1 VSHSARAPARRR
13 RPPTRAER
21 GVALLVV
28 LGTLTLVTATVMDFQ
43 FNSRVDMQLA
53 YNARDGLQAEYN
65 ALSAMRLRALILRHA
80 RRLDQGLQAFGPLL
94 GLDASMMPPIGQ
106 VLDMVPIDC
115 GIMSAIVREAGS
127 DLEIVDEAAAEGEDG
142 EGGGFFAGE
151 CSATSESEHTK
162 ISINVMANVTGG
174 ANKQVATLLMGL
186 LSNPAFERHF
196 EEDDRNGTH
205 AENPEELVSAIADW
219 IDRDKN
225 QSNNQVSDE
234 DRFYA
239 NLPDDYEAKNAPF
252 DSLAE
257 LALVHGI
264 DDELYAILA
273 PNVSIYTNETQ
284 IELATAP
291 IDRIWWGLL
300 SSVRPGVN
308 AAELLLHPGIG
319 ELNRLLTEMRMLGGA
334 SFGVLKV
341 AGLVALIDSVGLGGI
356 IDTNVVKQVFTDK
369 QGSTWYTI
377 HAQGRVGNA
386 SRRITAVFQA
396 TEGQFYYVRF
406 D

>member
-1 VSHSARAPARRR
+1 MSRRGR
-13 RPPTRAER
+13 ESLRAER

-28 LGTLTLVTATVMDFQ
+28 LGTLTLVAATVMDFQ

-80 RRLDQGLQAFGPLL
+80 RRLDQGLQMLGPAI
-94 GLDASMMPPIGQ
+94 GLDANMMPPIGQ
-106 VLDMVPIDC
+106 VLDMVPIEC
-115 GIMSAIVREAGS
+115 GLMSTIIHETGGEL
-127 DLEIVDEAAAEGEDG
+127 DLGDTDDDKDVEGEG
-142 EGGGFFAGE
+142 SGGFFTGE
-151 CSATSESEHTK
+151 CNATSESEHTK
-162 ISINVMANVTGG
+162 ISINVMANITLGT
-174 ANKQVATLLMGL
+174 NKQVAQLLVGL

-205 AENPEELVSAIADW
+205 AESPEELVSAIADW
-219 IDRDKN
+219 IDADKN
-225 QSNNQVSDE
+225 QTGNLVGDE

-239 NLPDDYEAKNAPF
+239 NLKDEYEVKNAPF

-257 LALVHGI
+257 LALVHGV
-264 DDELYAILA
+264 DDELYDILA
-273 PNVSIYTNETQ
+273 PNVSVYTNEPQ

-308 AAELLLHPGIG
+308 AGELLVHPGAG

-341 AGLVALIDSVGLGGI
+341 AALAALIDSVGLGNI
-356 IDTNVVKQVFTDK
+356 IDTNLVKQVFTDK

-396 TEGQFYYVRF
+396 TEGQFYYVRLE
-406 D
+406 